1 MRISLLLQR
10 EPFGAILE
18 NTLAGFLR
26 ARTGDEHKIKW
37 YPQRQAIADARQQ
50 GQQLWLCNIFLNAI
64 FVQEA
69 RPQIFLPIQQEF
81 GHSRRWWLRPAQA
94 TYVALA
100 TRQPM
105 ARWLAQAVVAVSPAL
120 AEAENVLIVAG
131 NHKLRLL
138 NGADQRAF
146 GILKHGFKPDFMQRE
161 IEARR
166 IAQALELPVP
176 PLCEIAE
183 DKTWFSEQYVS
194 GRPINRLADGA
205 ASQQAALRAAH
216 DLRRFL
222 EHSAVDSVA
231 EEYAAALVER
241 LKHLIQTQHLLTT
254 TTKRKLSDSIDEIL
268 AEINRRSATVSRR
281 FVLALTHGDFQPAN
295 ILVNEAGHW
304 LIDWEYSQQRQV
316 LYDALV
322 FGLAARSPRGLAGRV
337 QQYLHRAPDALESA
351 LWPGAAQDADTR
363 RLRVLVFL
371 LEELDLHLTEN
382 ANTCFTQIGGGL
394 AMLMAELQELVN
406 GTGFRE

>member
-26 ARTGDEHKIKW
+26 ARTGDEHEIKW
-37 YPQRQAIADARQQ
+37 YSQRPAIADARQQ

-100 TRQPM
+100 TRRPT
-105 ARWLAQAVVAVSPAL
+105 AKWLAQAGVAVSPAL
-120 AEAENVLIVAG
+120 ADAEHMLVVAG

-138 NGADQRAF
+138 NGAEQRVF
-146 GILKHGFKPDFMQRE
+146 GILKHGFKSDFMRRE
-161 IEARR
+161 IEARQT
-166 IAQALELPVP
+166 AQALELPVP
-176 PLCEIAE
+176 PLCEMAE

-194 GRPINRLADGA
+194 GKPINRLADGA
-205 ASQQAALRAAH
+205 ASQQAALSAAR

-231 EEYAAALVER
+231 DEYAEALVER
-241 LKHLIQTQHLLTT
+241 LKHLIRTQHLLTT
-254 TTKRKLSDSIDEIL
+254 TTKRNLSDSIDMIL
-268 AEINRRSATVSRR
+268 TEFDHLSVAVSRH
-281 FVLALTHGDFQPAN
+281 FMTAHTHGDFQPAN
-295 ILVNEAGHW
+295 ILVNQTGHW
-304 LIDWEYSQQRQV
+304 LIDWEYSQRRQV

-322 FGLAARSPRGLAGRV
+322 FSLAARFPHGLVDRAR
-337 QQYLHRAPDALESA
+337 QYLHGGPDALEST
-351 LWPGAAQDADTR
+351 LWPDAEQTTEAR
-363 RLRVLVFL
+363 RRRVMLFL
-371 LEELDLHLTEN
+371 LEELELQLIEN
-382 ANTCFTQIGGGL
+382 DNPCFTQAGGGL
-394 AMLMAELQELVN
+394 RTLIAELHELRN
-406 GTGFRE
+406 EGGLA